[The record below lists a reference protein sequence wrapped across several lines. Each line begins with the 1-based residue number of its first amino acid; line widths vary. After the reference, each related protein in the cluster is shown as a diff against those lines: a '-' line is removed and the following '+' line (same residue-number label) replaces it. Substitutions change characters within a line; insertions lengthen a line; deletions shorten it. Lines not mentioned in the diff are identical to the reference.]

1 MKGIY
6 LSDDCDINYAAE
18 FVEIKEFRPHSNP
31 EVTKLK
37 CCKVK
42 GFNVIT
48 NIDSKPGMYI
58 YFPVECCIN
67 KDFLRD
73 NNLFRNPALNEDKT
87 TIGIFEDRGR
97 VKAIKLKGEISEGFI
112 ISADS
117 LSRYIDN
124 IESFSKYLTLF
135 DMIDDMILCEKYS
148 PIKKEDSFKK
158 DNIMEDQFRYHVNTV
173 QLKRMPHMI
182 TPDSLIQISIKTN
195 GSSGISANLK
205 VKKPLQQS
213 LLDKILRRKRY
224 KEEYYSFFASR
235 SMIQDSTLAEE
246 VGEYSEDRKKIHNL
260 LFKGIPKGLSV
271 YYEILGYWS
280 DGTPIQGKWDY
291 GFTKPESSDSW
302 TYRKNYGVEVYRITY
317 TNSDGI
323 VYEFSA
329 RQVRQYC
336 ERMGWNPVEEVY
348 YGYAKD
354 LYPTLSTQNDWNDH
368 FLERLSNDK
377 NFYMEMPSPRC
388 INKVPNEGIVI
399 RNETLNIEVYKIK
412 CFNFLQ
418 KEREM
423 LDSGEINIEDIS

>member
-6 LSDDCDINYAAE
+6 LGNNFDINYVAE

-37 CCKVK
+37 CCKVH

-48 NIDSKPGMYI
+48 NIDSKPGIYI

-73 NNLFRNPALNEDKT
+73 NNLYRNSALNKDRT
-87 TIGIFEDRGR
+87 TIGIFDDKGR
-97 VKAIKLKGEISEGFI
+97 VKAIKLKGEISEGFVI
-112 ISADS
+112 PVDS
-117 LSRYIDN
+117 LSEYINN
-124 IESFSKYLTLF
+124 IELYSKKITLF
-135 DMIDDMILCEKYS
+135 NMVNNMTLCEKYS
-148 PIKKEDSFKK
+148 PNKKKDLFKK
-158 DNIMEDQFRYHVNTV
+158 DNIMKDQFHYHVNTI

-205 VKKPLQQS
+205 VKRPLHQS
-213 LLDKILRRKRY
+213 LFDKILKRKKY
-224 KEEYYSFFASR
+224 KEEYYTFFASR
-235 SMIQDSTLAEE
+235 SMIQDSVLSEE
-246 VGEYSEDRKKIHNL
+246 IGEYSEDRKKIHNL

-291 GFTKPESSDSW
+291 GFTKPESSNCW
-302 TYRKNYGVEVYRITY
+302 EYGKNFGVEVYRITY

-323 VYEFSA
+323 VHEFSA

-336 ERMGWNPVEEVY
+336 RRVGWTPVEEVY

-354 LYPTLSTQNDWNDH
+354 LYPDISTQNDWNDT

-377 NFYMEMPSPRC
+377 NFYMEMSSPRC

>member
-1 MKGIY
+1 
-6 LSDDCDINYAAE
+6 
-18 FVEIKEFRPHSNP
+18 
-31 EVTKLK
+31 
-37 CCKVK
+37 
-42 GFNVIT
+42 
-48 NIDSKPGMYI
+48 
-58 YFPVECCIN
+58 
-67 KDFLRD
+67 
-73 NNLFRNPALNEDKT
+73 
-87 TIGIFEDRGR
+87 
-97 VKAIKLKGEISEGFI
+97 
-112 ISADS
+112 
-117 LSRYIDN
+117 
-124 IESFSKYLTLF
+124 
-135 DMIDDMILCEKYS
+135 MIDDMILCEKYS

-377 NFYMEMPSPRC
+377 NFYMEMSSPRC